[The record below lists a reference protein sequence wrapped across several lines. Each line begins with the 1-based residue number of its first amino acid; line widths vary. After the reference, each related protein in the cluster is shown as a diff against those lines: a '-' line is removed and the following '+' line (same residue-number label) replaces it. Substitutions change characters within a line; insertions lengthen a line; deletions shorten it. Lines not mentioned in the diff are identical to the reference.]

1 MKRKLK
7 IICSALLICAAV
19 TILTACAKWDTPY
32 QALDDMGYT
41 VSVRFDANGGVF
53 AGTNDVFVVDVFSSE
68 DNKVALIAPDDAR
81 RKENAFEISRHQY
94 FLAGWYQTRELRV
107 NEQGEAL
114 DDFGNLCS
122 VSGKPQGYVYA
133 DRWDFQNDRLTIDPN
148 TSTSS
153 EDNTMTLY
161 AAWVPYITYEFYAQ
175 NPETL
180 QFEKL
185 GNSHLAIN
193 LSLPTW
199 NEKTGKL
206 DMNNFP
212 GRADM
217 TFDKAY
223 LDADMTQELNGTL
236 YANFD
241 EEKGI
246 LQHSGTVSIYT
257 TWVEG
262 EWFHIYTAKQFFS
275 NSKVNGNYVIC
286 ADLDFSNQVWK
297 PNLTEGEF
305 TGTIIGNGYK
315 FSNIKSIQGASAS
328 ARQEFGGLFGS
339 IGAEAVIKD
348 VVFENVSYQIEAGTR
363 APEASFGLLA
373 GVVKEGATLE
383 NITISGKLLINA
395 YATLNQYNIGLVCG
409 IGSVGSIDKSAI
421 QCFKVDGTTET
432 PVATD
437 SNGMI
442 QLS

>member
-212 GRADM
+212 DRADM